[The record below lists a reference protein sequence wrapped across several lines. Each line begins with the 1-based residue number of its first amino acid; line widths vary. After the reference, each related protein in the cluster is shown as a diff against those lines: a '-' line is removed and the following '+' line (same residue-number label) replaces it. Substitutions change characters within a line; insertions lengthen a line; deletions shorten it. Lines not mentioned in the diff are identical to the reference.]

1 MLRVQESKVVAYY
14 CRAYAMT
21 VAMDVR
27 GADNSKEVMT
37 FLMTFMDKLESEKKF
52 LTRKCGC
59 SKQ

>member
-1 MLRVQESKVVAYY
+1 MVAYY